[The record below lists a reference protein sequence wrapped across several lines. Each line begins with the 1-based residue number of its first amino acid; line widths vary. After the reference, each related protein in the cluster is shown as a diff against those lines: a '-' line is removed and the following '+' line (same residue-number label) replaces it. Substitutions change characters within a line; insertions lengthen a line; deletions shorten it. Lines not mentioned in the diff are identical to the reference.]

1 MSIAFVALLDAI
13 RDRLGRPMKIVS
25 GYRTARHNQD
35 VGGRV
40 NSAHLRGFAADVF
53 CREARFRYD
62 LIECA
67 LQIGV
72 KRFEIGP
79 AWVHMD
85 VDPSLPQDV
94 IDLA

>member
-25 GYRTARHNQD
+25 GYRTVKHNQD

-53 CREARFRYD
+53 CREAAFRYA
-62 LIECA
+62 LIESA

-79 AWVHMD
+79 TWVHMD
-85 VDPSLPQDV
+85 VDPNLPQDV